1 MIELTVNGKTVEL
14 DGPTPLT
21 EYLESLGVNIQRVAV
36 ALNSTVLQK
45 SRYDEVTLNDG
56 DVVEVVRPV
65 GGG

>member
-14 DGPTPLT
+14 DGPIPLT

>member
-21 EYLESLGVNIQRVAV
+21 EYLESLGVNLQRVAV

-45 SRYDEVTLNDG
+45 SRYGEVILNDG

>member
-1 MIELTVNGKTVEL
+1 MIKLTVNGKTVEL
-14 DGPTPLT
+14 DEPTPLT

>member
-14 DGPTPLT
+14 DEPTPLI
-21 EYLESLGVNIQRVAV
+21 EYLESLGVNLQRVAV

>member
-1 MIELTVNGKTVEL
+1 MIKLTVNGKTVEL
-14 DGPTPLT
+14 DEPTPLT
-21 EYLESLGVNIQRVAV
+21 EYLVSLGVNIQRVAV